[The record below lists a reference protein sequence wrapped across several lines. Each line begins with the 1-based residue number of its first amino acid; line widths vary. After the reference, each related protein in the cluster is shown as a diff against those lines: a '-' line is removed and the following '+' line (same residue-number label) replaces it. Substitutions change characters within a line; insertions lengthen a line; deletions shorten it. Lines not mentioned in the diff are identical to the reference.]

1 MDAKVDIRKLQFLN
15 DRIAQVTDALNQVR
29 LSVHGLQ
36 QQPQL
41 GFPQSPMGY
50 QQPPFGLQQLPF
62 GYQQPQ
68 FGFPQQ
74 SLYGGGPMGFQHSPY
89 AGIPG
94 MIPLGQQSLWQG
106 GSQSPMGGGFGL
118 QYAPYGPQAQQYLPQ
133 SLQGLGQAAWG
144 GPASWF
150 PFGGGLYHSPT
161 ELIEQ
166 RLGEQRANDPN
177 RILQTFPL
185 CLAPISTTPW

>member
-1 MDAKVDIRKLQFLN
+1 MDAKVDIRRLQFLN

-41 GFPQSPMGY
+41 GFPQQSP
-50 QQPPFGLQQLPF
+50 
-62 GYQQPQ
+62 
-68 FGFPQQ
+68 
-74 SLYGGGPMGFQHSPY
+74 YGVGPMGVQHSPY
-89 AGIPG
+89 SSIPG
-94 MIPLGQQSLWQG
+94 MNPFGQQSLWQG
-106 GSQSPMGGGFGL
+106 GSQSPMGGGLGQ
-118 QYAPYGPQAQQYLPQ
+118 QYAAYGPQTQP
-133 SLQGLGQAAWG
+133 
-144 GPASWF
+144 SWF
-150 PFGGGLYHSPT
+150 PFLGGGLYHSPT

>member
-1 MDAKVDIRKLQFLN
+1 LDAKVDISKLQFLN

-41 GFPQSPMGY
+41 GFPQPQFPQPQMGY
-50 QQPPFGLQQLPF
+50 QPPPF
-62 GYQQPQ
+62 
-68 FGFPQQ
+68 
-74 SLYGGGPMGFQHSPY
+74 GFQHSPY
-89 AGIPG
+89 AGLPSVS
-94 MIPLGQQSLWQG
+94 PFGQLPWQT
-106 GSQSPMGGGFGL
+106 GSQSPMGGGLGL
-118 QYAPYGPQAQQYLPQ
+118 QYGAYGPQAQQYMPQ
-133 SLQGLGQAAWG
+133 SIQGLGQGGWG

-150 PFGGGLYHSPT
+150 PSFGGGLYHSPT

-166 RLGEQRANDPN
+166 RLSEQRANDPN

-185 CLAPISTTPW
+185 CLAPISSTLW